1 MLDLTQILTFLL
13 GIDVWL
19 VAKGLALFG
28 VFIYLLFALII
39 VRQVNLMLDT
49 LEVELEGLIRLVAWL
64 HLILVLAIFVFGI
77 VYL

>member
-13 GIDVWL
+13 GINIWL
-19 VAKGLALFG
+19 VAKGLALLAIFL
-28 VFIYLLFALII
+28 YLLFSLII

-49 LEVELEGLIRLVAWL
+49 LEVELEGLIRLVAWV
-64 HLILVLAIFVFGI
+64 HLLLVIGVLVFGT